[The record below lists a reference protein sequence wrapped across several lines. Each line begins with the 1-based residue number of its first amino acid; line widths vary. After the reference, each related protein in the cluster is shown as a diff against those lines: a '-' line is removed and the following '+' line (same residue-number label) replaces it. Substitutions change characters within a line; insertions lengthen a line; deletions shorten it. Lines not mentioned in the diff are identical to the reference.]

1 MAEINFN
8 NLYNQLKP
16 MEKCFMINSF
26 KNHII
31 QI

>member
-16 MEKCFMINSF
+16 IEKRYYDQQFL
-26 KNHII
+26 KII
-31 QI
+31 